1 MIRDCPLKRGP
12 TEKTF
17 KIFEL
22 QGVWFDQ
29 IFAAIVFSTLIKH
42 WTHLFVSNVDVIWCH
57 WMSFN
62 VIWYLAM
69 SFNVFWCLVMPFYA
83 FWCLSMPFDA
93 FWCLFMS
100 FDVFWWLLMV
110 CDVFRCLWMAFNGF
124 GWLSFGKITIFRQW
138 TWKWPPLNTIFRDNP
153 WFLTHPSPFAQ
164 TFLRRF
170 L

>member
-1 MIRDCPLKRGP
+1 MTKNFKGHERRDKFNPISFYFIVFFSLLKWGP

-17 KIFEL
+17 KHFEL

-42 WTHLFVSNVDVIWCH
+42 WTHLFISNVDVIWCH

-110 CDVFRCLWMAFNGF
+110 CDVFRFDVF
-124 GWLSFGKITIFRQW
+124 GWLSMALDG
-138 TWKWPPLNTIFRDNP
+138 
-153 WFLTHPSPFAQ
+153 FLSEKLQFSVSE
-164 TFLRRF
+164 LENG
-170 L
+170 LL

>member
-17 KIFEL
+17 KHFEL

-42 WTHLFVSNVDVIWCH
+42 WTHLFISNVDVIWCH

-69 SFNVFWCLVMPFYA
+69 SFNVFWCLVMPICVFWCILMA
-83 FWCLSMPFDA
+83 FDGLWCLSMSLDGFQ
-93 FWCLFMS
+93 W
-100 FDVFWWLLMV
+100 
-110 CDVFRCLWMAFNGF
+110 LWMAF
-124 GWLSFGKITIFRQW
+124 FR
-138 TWKWPPLNTIFRDNP
+138 KNYNFPSVNLKMASLNTIFRNNP